1 MPAFA
6 AWAGCA
12 TPTGSAGHAGATAN
26 LKLTF
31 HLDRSA
37 GADHW
42 LDEIAAG
49 TVTDVEQIAARE
61 KCSLRKVN
69 MTSRS
74 PFSHPIWSKRPS
86 KVACRADLE
95 LPVSAIARLSGPVS
109 TGCSVFQVLSW
120 PGLAFAR
127 ST

>member
-1 MPAFA
+1 MREAQIVIETWRRQYDTIRPHALIGYKPPAPEVLVPAFA

-26 LKLTF
+26 LKLSF

-74 PFSHPIWSKRPS
+74 PFSYNPKS
-86 KVACRADLE
+86 
-95 LPVSAIARLSGPVS
+95 
-109 TGCSVFQVLSW
+109 
-120 PGLAFAR
+120 
-127 ST
+127 